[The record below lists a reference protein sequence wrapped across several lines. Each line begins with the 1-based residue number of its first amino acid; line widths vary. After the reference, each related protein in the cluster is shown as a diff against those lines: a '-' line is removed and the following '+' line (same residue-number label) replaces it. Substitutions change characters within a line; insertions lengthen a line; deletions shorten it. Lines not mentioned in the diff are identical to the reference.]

1 MKILSDIYQS
11 TLEKIRYSNSKF
23 LSSDI
28 VTEFKGRSSNKKIAV
43 TRNGLKVMRDEKGI
57 VTIDLF
63 DFLLNEDSLDW

>member
-1 MKILSDIYQS
+1 M
-11 TLEKIRYSNSKF
+11 EKIRYSNSKF

-28 VTEFKGRSSNKKIAV
+28 VTEFKGRSSDKKIAV

-63 DFLLNEDSLDW
+63 DFLLSEDSLDW

>member
-28 VTEFKGRSSNKKIAV
+28 VTEFKGRSSDKKIAV
-43 TRNGLKVMRDEKGI
+43 TRNGLKPAFVVSDKKVPAKQNTRGGDMK
-57 VTIDLF
+57 TL
-63 DFLLNEDSLDW
+63 